1 MIFRLICI
9 KSKGLWVPSVRSM
22 LLCCLKQ
29 MRVTCLWPYL
39 KDDNVWIITNS
50 IIYPKRQIRKYFWS
64 FFFFLFHSAVIGM
77 ELCAVPLLFGWVI
90 NVILMYCDTF
100 VSENS
105 KWEPMTADLW
115 AAGRQR
121 ELWLPRRPND
131 FQESSETA
139 IEAFPLF
146 HSSYHNY
153 AVTMDT
159 SYDVYYISF
168 FENCN
173 WCLYGLNSIA
183 VKIVYPSYR
192 FVVKILEKL

>member
-39 KDDNVWIITNS
+39 KDDDVWIITNL
-50 IIYPKRQIRKYFWS
+50 IIYPKRQFRKYFWS
-64 FFFFLFHSAVIGM
+64 LFSHSAVIGM
-77 ELCAVPLLFGWVI
+77 GLCAVPLLFGRVI

-105 KWEPMTADLW
+105 RREPMTADLW
-115 AAGRQR
+115 DAGRWR
-121 ELWLPRRPND
+121 GLWLPWHPND
-131 FQESSETA
+131 FQESSEIT

-146 HSSYHNY
+146 HSGHHNY
-153 AVTMDT
+153 ALQWPRIQVMFIKFPCLKL
-159 SYDVYYISF
+159 YI
-168 FENCN
+168 
-173 WCLYGLNSIA
+173 
-183 VKIVYPSYR
+183 
-192 FVVKILEKL
+192 